1 MTNDTT
7 AGVEDSGAATG
18 MAPAERVRA
27 LNDEL
32 RKTGAG
38 GNTYLTPGLIA
49 KGADFIVKATAA
61 VRAFDAFTDDNDP
74 WQEHDCATV
83 DVDGERVM
91 FKIDLYESQLVKR
104 SSIAE
109 PLSVSCRASQSVD
122 FGSFGRGHALQRIDL
137 YPVRAQTPSS
147 HNQYS
152 RMPRARKRRWQ
163 TKLLLGCEQPSIFPV
178 ANRLTAGAA
187 SPLIPSQTL
196 SVAPSGTTP
205 SSTKRQSAIA
215 SFLASATIPTLRPRI
230 PLSPK
235 RWRHHSESLLLGW

>member
-1 MTNDTT
+1 MRKSGREN
-7 AGVEDSGAATG
+7 EDRSAKRAKI
-18 MAPAERVRA
+18 RA
-27 LNDEL
+27 LNDAF
-32 RKTGAG
+32 RKTFWGGRVMMTAG
-38 GNTYLTPGLIA
+38 
-49 KGADFIVKATAA
+49 VAA
-61 VRAFDAFTDDNDP
+61 LENPVRNAVVEKIKFFEAFDDDNDP
-74 WQEHDCATV
+74 WGEHDFV
-83 DVDGERVM
+83 SVEHDGQTY
-91 FKIDLYESQLVKR
+91 FAKIDLYESQLVKR

-137 YPVRAQTPSS
+137 YPVRAQAPSS

-235 RWRHHSESLLLGW
+235 RWCHHNDSLLLGW